1 VTVPFRMRV
10 YRTFPPVAPS
20 FPSERA
26 NEIHLKTL
34 SNWPIFRPSDMKRRH
49 GFGWPLVLAAV
60 AFAVA
65 PVAVQSGPSERKA
78 RHDRFFNRVSR
89 FFSHFRF
96 FRFDYPNS
104 WYSERYDR
112 YPDFGG
118 NPNDYPYYFD
128 PESGGRYPIDLAMEV
143 QTELAQR
150 GYYKGLIDGVI
161 GPGCQKA
168 IREFQA
174 AAGLPVTGQIDD
186 NLIEALR
193 ATEPG
198 APGEDFSVESP
209 TDSSSS
215 VAPAPPEDSSVAPFP
230 SPSPPAA
237 PEPDTSPMASWVK
250 GKEGQQ
256 VLSPFTG
263 GVVDVSG
270 FPPGAEVRC
279 PYSGKIFLVPTKP

>member
-1 VTVPFRMRV
+1 
-10 YRTFPPVAPS
+10 
-20 FPSERA
+20 
-26 NEIHLKTL
+26 
-34 SNWPIFRPSDMKRRH
+34 
-49 GFGWPLVLAAV
+49 
-60 AFAVA
+60 
-65 PVAVQSGPSERKA
+65 
-78 RHDRFFNRVSR
+78 
-89 FFSHFRF
+89 
-96 FRFDYPNS
+96 
-104 WYSERYDR
+104 
-112 YPDFGG
+112 
-118 NPNDYPYYFD
+118 
-128 PESGGRYPIDLAMEV
+128 MEV

-150 GYYKGLIDGVI
+150 GYYDGLIDGVI
-161 GPGCQKA
+161 GPGSRTA

-193 ATEPG
+193 TTEPG
-198 APGEDFSVESP
+198 APGEDFSVEPPGEDYAVEPP
-209 TDSSSS
+209 TDPSSS
-215 VAPAPPEDSSVAPFP
+215 VAPFR

-237 PEPDTSPMASWVK
+237 QVPDTSPMASWVK

>member
-1 VTVPFRMRV
+1 MMLSHSIGVRGTRNPRWAVP
-10 YRTFPPVAPS
+10 S
-20 FPSERA
+20 QRA
-26 NEIHLKTL
+26 NKIHLKTL
-34 SNWPIFRPSDMKRRH
+34 SNWPIFWPSDMKRRH
-49 GFGWPLVLAAV
+49 GFGWPLVLAAA
-60 AFAVA
+60 AFAIA
-65 PVAVQSGPSERKA
+65 PVAVRGGPSERDA
-78 RHDRFFNRVSR
+78 RHDRFLNRVSR
-89 FFSHFRF
+89 FFSDFRF

-118 NPNDYPYYFD
+118 IPNDHPYYFD

-150 GYYKGLIDGVI
+150 GYYDGLIDGVI
-161 GPGCQKA
+161 GPGSRTA

-174 AAGLPVTGQIDD
+174 VAGLPVTGQIDD

-193 ATEPG
+193 TTEPG
-198 APGEDFSVESP
+198 ASGEDFSVEPP
-209 TDSSSS
+209 TDPSSS
-215 VAPAPPEDSSVAPFP
+215 VAPFR

-237 PEPDTSPMASWVK
+237 QVPDTSPMASWVK

>member
-1 VTVPFRMRV
+1 
-10 YRTFPPVAPS
+10 
-20 FPSERA
+20 
-26 NEIHLKTL
+26 
-34 SNWPIFRPSDMKRRH
+34 MKRRH
-49 GFGWPLVLAAV
+49 GFHWPLVLAAV
-60 AFAVA
+60 TFALA
-65 PVAVQSGPSERKA
+65 PLPVRGGPSDRDA
-78 RHDRFFNRVSR
+78 RHDRFFDRVSR

-112 YPDFGG
+112 YPDFGA
-118 NPNDYPYYFD
+118 NPNGYPYYVD
-128 PESGGRYPIDLAMEV
+128 PESGGRYPIGLAVEV

-150 GYYKGLIDGVI
+150 GYYNGLIDGVI
-161 GPGCQKA
+161 GPGSQTA

-186 NLIEALR
+186 NLMEALR
-193 ATEPG
+193 ATDPG
-198 APGEDFSVESP
+198 APAEDSSVEPP
-209 TDSSSS
+209 TDFNSS

-237 PEPDTSPMASWVK
+237 AKQDTSPMASWVK

-279 PYSGKIFLVPTKP
+279 PYSGKIFLVPIKP